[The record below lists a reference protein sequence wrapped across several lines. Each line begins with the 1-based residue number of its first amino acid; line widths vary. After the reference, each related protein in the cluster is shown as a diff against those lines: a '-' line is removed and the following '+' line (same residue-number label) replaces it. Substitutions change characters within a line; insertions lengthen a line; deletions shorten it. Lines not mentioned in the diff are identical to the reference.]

1 MDSKWFAQN
10 NNGLSSNGL
19 STIFKALYVSC
30 KRSFNVHMCI
40 KKELQIWHIHS
51 PWCLI
56 FWCLENSPAKNSSLS
71 NSLLLNSPTKYSLK
85 ENSTVEDSPVSF
97 SQIIFSDNLFP
108 LKLSS
113 TGNFKLFQ
121 AGRSEHS
128 HKTSSF

>member
-56 FWCLENSPAKNSSLS
+56 FWCLENSSAKNSSLS
-71 NSLLLNSPTKYSLK
+71 NSLLLNSQQSIPSRKTLPWKTPPYPFLK
-85 ENSTVEDSPVSF
+85 LFLVT
-97 SQIIFSDNLFP
+97 IFFP

-121 AGRSEHS
+121 AWRSEHS